1 MAILVVSRQR
11 NQVEGLGEIGARS
24 DGAAL
29 LGLQLGHMLAELGV
43 HHGDLSVL
51 HNEALDAL
59 HGLLG
64 VVRHLDGGSRLLA
77 MIVDLPVQRNLQTD
91 LAIREGES
99 LADQRAGQT
108 LATIEGSVLQLLDH
122 QTDHA
127 PLVLAIVLGV
137 AHKCPDGVLDAQGL
151 AIVVALLLQS
161 NGAGRIGREVEGER
175 IGVAAQFADLKVKSL
190 GYLAYTKIVYFGK
203 RIVNIWSLELPLT
216 VRAGHIQFW
225 LILIGGTHILAAC
238 CFLQGVESLRCDL

>member
-175 IGVAAQFADLKVKSL
+175 MGVAAQFADQLLLHRCHLHVGIGHGHNLLPAQDKLL
-190 GYLAYTKIVYFGK
+190 GELHSHDLVLLATI
-203 RIVNIWSLELPLT
+203 
-216 VRAGHIQFW
+216 A
-225 LILIGGTHILAAC
+225 IGGGQLAKD
-238 CFLQGVESLRCDL
+238 FPVL